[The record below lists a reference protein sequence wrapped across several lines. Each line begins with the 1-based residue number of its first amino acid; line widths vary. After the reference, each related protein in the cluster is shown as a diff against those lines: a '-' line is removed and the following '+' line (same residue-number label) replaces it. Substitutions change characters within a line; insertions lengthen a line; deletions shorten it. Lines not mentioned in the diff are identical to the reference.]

1 MRAAALVVLEIGGV
15 AAWMGNEMPPQTISP
30 PEVQQREDVRAFKL
44 PPWRVM
50 LHNDDH
56 NSFEHV
62 IISLVTTVPS
72 LTPDEAVAITM
83 EAHNT
88 GVALVIVTPL
98 ERAELY
104 SERLGLCGL
113 TSTIEPGD

>member
-1 MRAAALVVLEIGGV
+1 
-15 AAWMGNEMPPQTISP
+15 MPPQTTSP
-30 PEVQQREDVRAFKL
+30 PEIQERSDVRAFKL

-62 IISLVTTVPS
+62 IVSLLTIVPS
-72 LTPDEAVAITM
+72 LTADGAVAITM

-98 ERAELY
+98 ERAEFY
-104 SERLGLCGL
+104 SERLGECGL